1 MIRHILLATDGSF
14 AADRAADFAA
24 SLAVRYRARVTVLH
38 AFSTNVEPAGL
49 PGSAWTHAA
58 AQSAVAG
65 TARHLSTL
73 GVAEVETTVVEGPAP
88 NVILGAIE
96 TLQADLVVVG
106 ARGASTWQG
115 QTLGSVSHAIV
126 ERAACP
132 VLVVK

>member
-38 AFSTNVEPAGL
+38 AFSTSGEPAGL
-49 PGSAWTHAA
+49 PGPAWTWAA

-65 TARHLSTL
+65 TARHLTSM

-88 NVILGAIE
+88 NVILGVAE
-96 TLQADLVVVG
+96 TLGADMVVMG
-106 ARGASTWQG
+106 ARGASPWPG